1 MKALRVSTAFLCA
14 TAIATL
20 LASFGGLEIQVGWRD
35 NDARA
40 IDFFGKDKK
49 ADAADA
55 EPFWKEDAAAKPM
68 IPTGVPASFAEL
80 AERASPGV
88 VNIATSRTVVENA
101 PRSLEEFFF
110 GMPFGGNPH
119 FDGGNPHFNGRGYPN
134 FEGTPR
140 KVSSLGS
147 GFVISEDGFIVTN
160 NHVIEDVDKITV
172 VFDDESELDATI
184 VGRDPKTDIALIR
197 VETDKKLFA
206 LPLGNSSAVRP
217 GEWVVAIGNP
227 FGLEHTVTAGIISAK
242 HRVIGGG
249 NYDDYIQTDAAIN
262 PGNSGG
268 PLLNLAGEVI
278 GMNTAINPNANT
290 IGFAVPIDM
299 AKAILPQLRA
309 SGQVTR
315 GWLGVMIQKIT
326 PELAKEL
333 NLESESGALVSKVVP
348 NGPAAEAG
356 IERYDVIV
364 AFDDKPIE
372 DLGELP
378 RAVAETP
385 VDKTVEIV
393 VVRDGERKTLNAKV
407 GKLDEPEL
415 GELAKRSE
423 KGPAEFGLAIQ
434 DLNPELARQLGL
446 DSTDGVLITSV
457 KPGSPADDAQ
467 LRRGD
472 VILEVDRTAIEDVD
486 DLRAQLDAAD
496 DGALLLIR
504 RGDSTVFVPIK
515 RSKS

>member
-14 TAIATL
+14 TAIAL
-20 LASFGGLEIQVGWRD
+20 LFASFGGLDIQLSWRG
-35 NDARA
+35 NDAQA
-40 IDFFGKDKK
+40 IDFFSKDDEG
-49 ADAADA
+49 DAADEKPFWRENGAA
-55 EPFWKEDAAAKPM
+55 EPIVPK
-68 IPTGVPASFAEL
+68 GVPASFADL

-88 VNIATSRTVVENA
+88 VNIATSRTIVQNG

-119 FDGGNPHFNGRGYPN
+119 G
-134 FEGTPR
+134 FEGSPHEGIPR
-140 KVSSLGS
+140 KVPSLGS
-147 GFVISEDGFIVTN
+147 GFVISEDGYIVTN
-160 NHVIEDVDKITV
+160 NHVIANVDKITV
-172 VFDDESELDATI
+172 IFEDETKLDAKV

-197 VETDKKLFA
+197 VESDKKLFA
-206 LPLGNSSAVRP
+206 LPLGDSNIVRP

-268 PLLNLAGEVI
+268 PLLNLSGEVI
-278 GMNTAINPNANT
+278 GINTAINPNANT

-309 SGQVTR
+309 EGHVTR

-326 PELAKEL
+326 PELAEEFE
-333 NLESESGALVSKVVP
+333 LESESGALVSKVVP
-348 NGPAAEAG
+348 DGPAAKAG

-364 AFDDKPIE
+364 EFDDKPIA
-372 DLGELP
+372 DLSELP

-385 VDKTVEIV
+385 VDKTVEV
-393 VVRDGERKTLNAKV
+393 VVLRDGKRKTLRADV
-407 GKLDEPEL
+407 GELPQPEL
-415 GELAKRSE
+415 GELAMQSKQ
-423 KGPAEFGLAIQ
+423 GPAAFGLAVQ
-434 DLNPELARQLGL
+434 DLNPELAQQLGL
-446 DSTDGVLITSV
+446 DTAEGVLITSIT
-457 KPGSPADDAQ
+457 PGSPADDAQ

-472 VILEVDRTAIEDVD
+472 VILEVDRSAIQDVG
-486 DLRAQLDAAD
+486 DLRTQLDAAD
-496 DGALLLIR
+496 DGALFLVR
-504 RGDSTVFVPIK
+504 RGDATIFIPIK
-515 RSKS
+515 RSTG